1 MEKWKEIFTG
11 IIPQGNYQTQ
21 VINGEDKGLVIEL
34 INNNTHIVLDFG
46 VIRAIRI
53 DRKSVV

>member
-34 INNNTHIVLDFG
+34 INNNTHIVLD
-46 VIRAIRI
+46 
-53 DRKSVV
+53 